1 MFIVTKF
8 CGFRKESG
16 ARLMPSSGMSFR
28 LIRHADEPWSR
39 ASAFVEYSTALHNGS
54 LATNFMLISAERRR
68 LSRWY
73 ESCFYSP
80 TGSFRY
86 VHFIFNFNFLIEH
99 ICIWPAAT
107 QTHKH
112 KYTHTHTHTGS
123 YTRPF
128 FRAGSIGFWFP
139 FHRLR
144 PDAGG
149 RRHVRFSNMRKL
161 HA

>member
-16 ARLMPSSGMSFR
+16 ARLIASSGMSFG
-28 LIRHADEPWSR
+28 LIRNADEPWSR

-54 LATNFMLISAERRR
+54 LATNFMLISTEMPR
-68 LSRWY
+68 LSCWY

-86 VHFIFNFNFLIEH
+86 VHFNFNFVFSFHIEH

-107 QTHKH
+107 QTHTN
-112 KYTHTHTHTGS
+112 THTVS
-123 YTRPF
+123 YTRSIKRPF

-139 FHRLR
+139 FLRLR

-149 RRHVRFSNMRKL
+149 IRRVF
-161 HA
+161 ACAFP